1 MVRARGGLLGRAYH
15 ASRRPASSR
24 ATQRTLTP
32 TLTLTLNLSLSL
44 TLSLSLSLSLTLTL
58 SSAPGPAVEWRSAE
72 PLLLLPSRWRAGEAS
87 REAFREESGEAL
99 SELTKEPPREVTGE
113 WW

>member
-1 MVRARGGLLGRAYH
+1 M
-15 ASRRPASSR
+15 
-24 ATQRTLTP
+24 
-32 TLTLTLNLSLSL
+32 
-44 TLSLSLSLSLTLTL
+44 
-58 SSAPGPAVEWRSAE
+58 
-72 PLLLLPSRWRAGEAS
+72 LLPSRWRAGEAS